1 MPPETVPEPW
11 ASFLSEID
19 AGALEQVELHCLG
32 GFVVTVLYGLA
43 RPTADVDVL
52 VIAPRGES
60 ERLVGLAGKGS
71 ALHRKHG
78 LYLDLVTVVT
88 VPEDYDQR
96 MTEMFPGTFKHLRL
110 FALDPYDIA
119 LSKLERNIQRDRDAG
134 KTPRPDCAPQSRHI
148 AKALRERTQALPC
161 APGEGG
167 SDAPTL
173 DGCHHRR
180 LENEGLLEA
189 PLTRSR
195 HWTLTDFSFSAARLP
210 DASV

>member
-1 MPPETVPEPW
+1 MPPDAIPEPW

-19 AGALEQVELHCLG
+19 AGAREQVELHCLG

-71 ALHRKHG
+71 ALHQKHG

-119 LSKLERNIQRDRDAG
+119 LSKLERNIQRDRDDVKHLARTVPLNLNILQ
-134 KTPRPDCAPQSRHI
+134 KRYEKELRPY
-148 AKALRERTQALPC
+148 LALPEREDLTLRLWME
-161 APGEGG
+161 AITEDSKTRG
-167 SDAPTL
+167 S
-173 DGCHHRR
+173 
-180 LENEGLLEA
+180 
-189 PLTRSR
+189 
-195 HWTLTDFSFSAARLP
+195 
-210 DASV
+210 